1 MDAGLSGVECEA
13 PGRIASNVGGNRLKG
28 AFLSQN
34 SLFLANFFLFGLI
47 KTDRLLVRSAA
58 SARQYDAKRPVS
70 KKSMLIAF
78 APNELRITAHSCLV
92 PRNAFDNAA
101 VESRTACWLT
111 TAVCTI

>member
-47 KTDRLLVRSAA
+47 KTDRLLALLKEP
-58 SARQYDAKRPVS
+58 QFTGKCPLN
-70 KKSMLIAF
+70 KHGQH
-78 APNELRITAHSCLV
+78 RICV
-92 PRNAFDNAA
+92 
-101 VESRTACWLT
+101 V
-111 TAVCTI
+111 